1 MYLNQEDKKMKNL
14 VVLTGAG
21 MSAESGIRRF
31 VMQEGFGTSIR
42 WSRWLPL
49 KDMLPIR
56 SW

>member
-1 MYLNQEDKKMKNL
+1 MKNL

-21 MSAESGIRRF
+21 MSAESGISTL
-31 VMQEGFGTSIR
+31 MQEGFGTSIR